1 MVLVNTDYIS
11 GKTLETI
18 SLVSGSSESVMPV
31 NDVNMSRAV
40 TQMVE
45 LAGRLEAD
53 GIVNIKYSLTDY
65 YAFVAG
71 TAVKFV

>member
-11 GKTLETI
+11 GKTLETLC
-18 SLVSGSSESVMPV
+18 LVSGSSFSFMQVGDTNV
-31 NDVNMSRAV
+31 RSAV

-45 LAGRLEAD
+45 LARRLEAD
-53 GIVNIKYSLTDY
+53 GIVNIKYSLTEN